1 MRVLPVLAVLLLVP
15 GCMGQA
21 ADDAGR
27 APGMG
32 APADRWVL
40 DCTLGAHERATA
52 PWAHPCMARASHG
65 PAPKQETWL
74 AINPTD
80 ARNVVIGAK
89 DVDPA
94 YSSKCV
100 WNGVFVTHDGGAT
113 WRDVHI
119 GGTYAERQAD
129 PASPYFGYDCNTDPM
144 FQFTKDGALHYLVE
158 VYHFLGQEYN
168 TPTHD
173 LLGQPGLLG
182 WKILLATSH
191 DGGDTWPDVIT
202 YQPDLVHPTD
212 YSRMAVVPT
221 TQSILSVIGST
232 SGGCHLLASRDG
244 GKSADL
250 FRVPLT
256 TSGDAPCQAIAA
268 SPAGTVVVAGP
279 GAGGPTEG
287 GSGVVFAR
295 STDDGRTFLDANV
308 GFRFKDIRQFAE
320 SEARVGSGLE
330 LAYDLTEGPR
340 KGTLY
345 ALYDAADLD
354 EADVFVRSSTDD
366 GRTWSPASRVNDDNT
381 TSHQWMGNL
390 AVAGDGSVHVF
401 YMDKRHDPAH
411 RLIDVTHAVSAD
423 GGQTWRNER
432 VTAVSFDGDLG
443 RHQSGAPFIGDYIGV
458 AALGNEVW
466 AGFPEAS
473 NGKETVVAAA
483 RSVLR

>member
-1 MRVLPVLAVLLLVP
+1 MFLAVALCAAAVLA
-15 GCMGQA
+15 GCFGPAPSSAAEGPQA
-21 ADDAGR
+21 SG
-27 APGMG
+27 P
-32 APADRWVL
+32 PWNL
-40 DCTLGAHERATA
+40 DCSLGAHERANATW
-52 PWAHPCMARASHG
+52 PHDCLARASHG

-80 ARNVVIGAK
+80 ANNIVIGAK
-89 DVDPA
+89 DVDPM

-113 WRDVHI
+113 WKDVHI
-119 GGTYAERQAD
+119 GGTYAQRQAD
-129 PASPYFGYDCNTDPM
+129 PTSPYFGYDCNTDPM

-173 LLGQPGLLG
+173 VLGQPGLLG
-182 WKILLATSH
+182 WKILLATST
-191 DGGDTWPDVIT
+191 DGGDTWPQVIT

-212 YSRMAVVPT
+212 YSRMAVNPA

-244 GKSADL
+244 GRSAEL

-256 TSGDAPCQAIAA
+256 MGGDTPCQAIAA
-268 SPAGTVVVAGP
+268 SPTGTVVVAG
-279 GAGGPTEG
+279 GGGSAGEG
-287 GSGVVFAR
+287 GSGIVFAR
-295 STDDGRTFLDANV
+295 STDDGETFLDANV
-308 GFRFKDIRQFAE
+308 GFQMKGISQFSE

-330 LAYDLTEGPR
+330 LAYDLTEGPG

-354 EADVFVRSSTDD
+354 EADVFVRSSHDD
-366 GRTWSPASRVNDDNT
+366 GRTWSGPARVNDDDT
-381 TSHQWMGNL
+381 TSHQWLGNL

-401 YMDKRHDPAH
+401 YMDKRFDPAH
-411 RLIDVTHAVSAD
+411 RLIDVLHAVSLD
-423 GGQTWRNER
+423 GGRTWSNQR
-432 VTAVSFDGDLG
+432 VSAVSFDGDLG

-458 AALGNEVW
+458 AALGDDVW
-466 AGFPEAS
+466 AGVPESS

-483 RSVLR
+483 HVRRA

>member
-1 MRVLPVLAVLLLVP
+1 MRSLPVALGLLLLLA
-15 GCMGQA
+15 GCVGKTA
-21 ADDAGR
+21 APSTPQGLAGIW
-27 APGMG
+27 A
-32 APADRWVL
+32 L
-40 DCTLGAHERATA
+40 DCTLGAHERAAA
-52 PWAHPCMARASHG
+52 PWAHDCLARASHG
-65 PAPKQETWL
+65 PAPKQETWI

-80 ARNVVIGAK
+80 PRNVVIGAK

-100 WNGVFVTHDGGAT
+100 WNGVFVTHDGGAS

-129 PASPYFGYDCNTDPM
+129 PTSPYFGYDCNTDPM

-173 LLGQPGLLG
+173 VLGQPGLLG
-182 WKILLATSH
+182 WKILLATST
-191 DGGDTWPDVIT
+191 DGGDTWPQVIA
-202 YQPDLVHPTD
+202 YQNDLVHPTD
-212 YSRMAVVPT
+212 YSRMAVSPA

-256 TSGDAPCQAIAA
+256 QGGDAPCQAIAG
-268 SPAGTVVVAGP
+268 SPAGTIVI
-279 GAGGPTEG
+279 AGGGGAPTEG
-287 GSGVVFAR
+287 GAGIVFAR
-295 STDDGRTFLDANV
+295 STDDGRSFLDANV
-308 GFRFKDIRQFAE
+308 GFRHKAIQQFTE

-340 KGTLY
+340 TGTLY
-345 ALYDAADLD
+345 ALD
-354 EADVFVRSSTDD
+354 EADVFVRASKDD
-366 GRTWSPASRVNDDNT
+366 GRTWGAASRVNDDNG
-381 TSHQWMGNL
+381 TSHQWLGNL
-390 AVAGDGSVHVF
+390 AVAGDGSVHAF
-401 YMDKRHDPAH
+401 FLDKRHDPRH
-411 RLIDVTHAVSAD
+411 RLVDVTHAVSRD
-423 GGQTWRNER
+423 GGATWSNER

-458 AALGNEVW
+458 AAQGGEVW
-466 AGFPEAS
+466 AGVPEAS
-473 NGKETVVAAA
+473 NGKETVIAAA